1 MMARLVAGDPTLPA
15 SWRGFDWRRVWNFE
29 SPPPAAA
36 VVPSKKPAPPDD
48 RRSPSDTVGVAVR
61 SADGRFG
68 GALSTGGW
76 TLMLRGRIGDTPLP
90 GAGLYVG
97 PAGAVAG
104 TGRGE
109 KIIDV
114 ALARTVYGWLEEG
127 VPAAEAARRGV
138 ELLGGEGGLIVMT
151 ATESAGAAGRVMA
164 WCARDRGGQM
174 RGSVVEK

>member
-1 MMARLVAGDPTLPA
+1 
-15 SWRGFDWRRVWNFE
+15 
-29 SPPPAAA
+29 
-36 VVPSKKPAPPDD
+36 
-48 RRSPSDTVGVAVR
+48 
-61 SADGRFG
+61 
-68 GALSTGGW
+68 
-76 TLMLRGRIGDTPLP
+76 MLNGRIGDTPLP

-109 KIIDV
+109 KIIDT
-114 ALARTVYGWLEEG
+114 ALARTVYGWLEQG

-164 WCARDRGGQM
+164 WCARDKGGQM
-174 RGSVVEK
+174 RGSTVER

>member
-1 MMARLVAGDPTLPA
+1 M
-15 SWRGFDWRRVWNFE
+15 
-29 SPPPAAA
+29 
-36 VVPSKKPAPPDD
+36 
-48 RRSPSDTVGVAVR
+48 R
-61 SADGRFG
+61 SADGRFAA
-68 GALSTGGW
+68 ALSTGGW
-76 TLMLRGRIGDTPLP
+76 TLMLRGRIGDTPMP

-114 ALARTVYGWLEEG
+114 ALARTVYGWLEQG

-151 ATESAGAAGRVMA
+151 ATEAPAPPAADGLVRARQGRTD
-164 WCARDRGGQM
+164 ARLHRRTADR
-174 RGSVVEK
+174 R